1 MADTRQ
7 WRKLKEETAIDSS
20 PAAVWEVLRAFG
32 DVARWAPGIA
42 WSSCLDD
49 PPEGIGA
56 RRLMRHQWGFRL
68 EEVVTAWDEGRGFT
82 FLVKRAPFPLNF
94 VLETWTV
101 AESGGRARVETTVEY
116 NTHIGIIGRLID
128 QVLVRHL
135 IRREMRRGLA
145 GLRSCVTAE

>member
-1 MADTRQ
+1 
-7 WRKLKEETAIDSS
+7 
-20 PAAVWEVLRAFG
+20 
-32 DVARWAPGIA
+32 
-42 WSSCLDD
+42 
-49 PPEGIGA
+49 
-56 RRLMRHQWGFRL
+56 MRHQWGFRL

-101 AESGGRARVETTVEY
+101 AESDGRARVETTVEY

-128 QVLVRHL
+128 RVLVRHL

-145 GLRSCVTAE
+145 GLRGCVTDPTPDHPSARQAE